1 MNLFNAAAR
10 RPSENQSAGKKRS
23 PHGEGDK
30 TERIH
35 KNKII
40 VECGSAKGGFTRYWE
55 GRVHAADR
63 TGEIIYEVQFFC
75 NFNLSKK
82 FAENIFFLTSGMFE
96 GYCSS
101 GGGVGAV

>member
-1 MNLFNAAAR
+1 M
-10 RPSENQSAGKKRS
+10 
-23 PHGEGDK
+23 EGDK

-63 TGEIIYEVQFFC
+63 TGEIIYEVQF
-75 NFNLSKK
+75 
-82 FAENIFFLTSGMFE
+82 
-96 GYCSS
+96 
-101 GGGVGAV
+101 

>member
-1 MNLFNAAAR
+1 MR
-10 RPSENQSAGKKRS
+10 RCGGRLKTNRRGKKRS
-23 PHGEGDK
+23 PHMEGDK

-82 FAENIFFLTSGMFE
+82 FAENIFFFDKR
-96 GYCSS
+96 Y
-101 GGGVGAV
+101 V

>member
-1 MNLFNAAAR
+1 MR
-10 RPSENQSAGKKRS
+10 RRGGRLKTNRRGKKEALTGRAI
-23 PHGEGDK
+23 K
-30 TERIH
+30 QRIH

-63 TGEIIYEVQFFC
+63 TGLIIYEVQFFC

-82 FAENIFFLTSGMFE
+82 FAENIFFLTNGMFE
-96 GYCSS
+96 GRYSS
-101 GGGVGAV
+101 GGRVGAV

>member
-10 RPSENQSAGKKRS
+10 RPSENQSAGQKRS

-63 TGEIIYEVQFFC
+63 TGEIIYEVQFFF
-75 NFNLSKK
+75 NFNLSKILLK
-82 FAENIFFLTSGMFE
+82 TYFF
-96 GYCSS
+96 
-101 GGGVGAV
+101 

>member
-1 MNLFNAAAR
+1 MR
-10 RPSENQSAGKKRS
+10 RRGGRLKTNRRGKKRS

-82 FAENIFFLTSGMFE
+82 FAENIFFLTNGMFK
-96 GYCSS
+96 GRYSS
-101 GGGVGAV
+101 GGRVGAV